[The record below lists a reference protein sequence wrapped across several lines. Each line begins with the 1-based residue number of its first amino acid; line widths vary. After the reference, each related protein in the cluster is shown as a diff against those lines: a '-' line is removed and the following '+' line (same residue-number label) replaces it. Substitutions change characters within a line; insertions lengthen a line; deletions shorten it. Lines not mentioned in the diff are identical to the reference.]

1 VRRGRPARPGVALV
15 LALAS
20 ILVLTCLVQWSLL
33 HALSGIRRVEA
44 QRSVLQRALARAS
57 ARARLSAL
65 LDTTALGT
73 LTGGPVTLSGD
84 TTVTVTAQAD
94 GWVRVALHAAGT
106 EFSAELAH
114 TRPWPGPCA
123 AATVSR
129 PPTASPAAI
138 RADSIGQCVALHL
151 TQRASTDSVQA
162 RWEEAIVPP
171 RPPLDTLRLTAA
183 LTGHP
188 RLYWAR
194 AVIHIDGGAVVRGLV
209 VAPVVHVAAGAR
221 VEGSVLA
228 AERLEVG
235 LSGVVVA
242 DPGAALAGWSTA
254 ARIQRLGRRGLL
266 AFP

>member
-1 VRRGRPARPGVALV
+1 VRRGPSARPGVALV

-20 ILVLTCLVQWSLL
+20 LLVLTCLVQWSLL
-33 HALSGIRRVEA
+33 HALSGIRRVDA

-65 LDTTALGT
+65 LDTTALGP
-73 LTGGPVTLSGD
+73 LTAGPVPLAGD
-84 TTVTVTAQAD
+84 TTVTVTALAD

-106 EFSAELAH
+106 EFSAELAL

-123 AATVSR
+123 AATVSS
-129 PPTASPAAI
+129 PPMASPAAL
-138 RADSIGQCVALHL
+138 RADSTGLCAALHL
-151 TQRASTDSVQA
+151 TARASADSVHA
-162 RWEEAIVPP
+162 RWEQAIVLP
-171 RPPLDTLRLTAA
+171 RPPVDTLTLTAA
-183 LTGHP
+183 VAGYP

-209 VAPVVHVAAGAR
+209 LAPVVHVAAGAR
-221 VEGSVLA
+221 VEGSILA
-228 AERLEVG
+228 VERLEVAHG
-235 LSGVVVA
+235 GMVVA
-242 DPGAALAGWSTA
+242 DPWAALAGWSMA